1 MKENRL
7 RPQKLITIV
16 SLNPSSF
23 VTFYVNFT
31 DGEKDKEDLFVGK
44 WGLEEVGN
52 VHMDIYRYLSN
63 RLKVKNAL

>member
-16 SLNPSSF
+16 SLNLPSF

-31 DGEKDKEDLFVGK
+31 DGEKDKEDLVVGGMGSRGSRSK
-44 WGLEEVGN
+44 GGKYRWIFT
-52 VHMDIYRYLSN
+52 DICLRG
-63 RLKVKNAL
+63 